1 MLFIICHSA
10 LALSVKIW
18 VFKFIK
24 AAVIP
29 ASSALFMVLFML
41 CLQDLLWLFCWV
53 EGGRIQL
60 Q

>member
-24 AAVIP
+24 AAGIP
-29 ASSALFMVLFML
+29 ASLALFTALFMLS
-41 CLQDLLWLFCWV
+41 LQDLLW
-53 EGGRIQL
+53 
-60 Q
+60 